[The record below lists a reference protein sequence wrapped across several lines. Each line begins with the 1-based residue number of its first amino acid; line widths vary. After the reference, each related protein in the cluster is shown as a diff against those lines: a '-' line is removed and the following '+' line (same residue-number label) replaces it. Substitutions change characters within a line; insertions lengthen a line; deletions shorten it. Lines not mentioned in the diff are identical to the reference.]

1 MKLKLRHKYALAFGG
16 LISLALLLN
25 NLVDGY
31 FTYQRTIAR
40 VAEIQREKA
49 GFAAQGAQRSLEDV
63 SQLLIQLSRPTAGQ
77 TPLEARIQNME
88 QLRENPV
95 FSELVVLDK
104 DGRERYH
111 ASRTDADAINS
122 LKDRSD
128 WPEFK
133 KAMSDGFYRGPTYFV
148 NESEP
153 HIKLAVAAGP
163 DEARIVVASVSL
175 EALLHDVSKTTVG
188 KTGYAYAVDEA
199 GRLVAHKDLNL
210 VLQGA
215 KVSGLPQVQ
224 AVMPALGG
232 SDNAVVPLMGKDLNG
247 NTVLSASYPIPKIGW
262 RVFVEQPAKE
272 ALTPL
277 FTDLAINWALIL
289 LVGISAALA
298 VTSVMVRRLVTPIA
312 ILKRS
317 AQEMAAGALGQRI
330 ELRSGDELQDLGDQ
344 FNLMAERLSESYATL
359 EQKVQDRTQALNSA
373 NAELLEKEISLEDAL
388 AKSQQASAA
397 KTAFLGMMTHELR
410 TPLAGVVGML
420 DLTLKSLRNSTEK
433 SSYERVMEAQ
443 RNAYQ
448 LLEMLGGLLDIA
460 EMDAGKLA
468 VRSEVFALSDC
479 LDEVRHRFAHKAQA
493 KGLELSIQVDPAV
506 PPYLMADER
515 LMTTVLGNLM
525 DNAIKFTSRGSVQV
539 LVHCA
544 DPAGDTV
551 PLTLEVV
558 DTGAGIDPE
567 AQKSIFE
574 AFQQADISTTRQ
586 FGGAG
591 LGLAHARKILDL
603 MGGTISVASAPGL
616 GSKFTVQLHV
626 GVVHKK
632 RHDYKLHI
640 LAAEDVLTNQIIVRD
655 VVEGMGHDIVL
666 VENGKEALDAL
677 AKAHF
682 NMVLMDLRMPVMDG
696 IEATRWIRSG
706 QHEGVHFIDPRLPIV
721 ALTANTSETD
731 RQKCID
737 VGMSGFLGKPLDE
750 LNLHQIISGVIADSL
765 QNGVPLVPM
774 HPPAAH
780 SQDASAAAD
789 QDDGLSAL
797 DDLLALG
804 AGASLDLE
812 LPLDETTTGAVA
824 PLPPPAPAAPVS
836 ASAAPGL
843 DAKRQ
848 ALHVKMLQ
856 VFMDDAPKRLAVTE
870 TAIAADDWDTAAIV
884 VHGIKGSAA
893 YIWPG
898 GEIYELS
905 KKLEILADDRQ
916 TEEFVQQFGRLKELV
931 ASLNAQRAGQ

>member
-1 MKLKLRHKYALAFGG
+1 MQLKLRHKYALAFGG

-31 FTYQRTIAR
+31 FTYQRTIAK

-49 GFAAQGAQRSLEDV
+49 GFAAQGAQRSLEDA
-63 SQLLIQLSRPTAGQ
+63 SQLLIQLSRPTKGQ
-77 TPLEARIQNME
+77 TPLEARIQDMD

-95 FSELVVLDK
+95 FTELVVLDK

-111 ASRTDADAINS
+111 VSRTEADAINS

-133 KAMSDGFYRGPTYFV
+133 KAMSEGFYRGPTYFV

-163 DEARIVVASVSL
+163 DDARFVIASVSL
-175 EALLHDVSKTTVG
+175 EALLQDVSKTTVG
-188 KTGYAYAVDEA
+188 KTGYAYAVDET
-199 GRLVAHKDLNL
+199 GKLVAHKDLNL
-210 VLQGA
+210 VLQGV

-232 SDNAVVPLMGKDLNG
+232 SDNVLTDPMGKDLGG
-247 NTVLSASYPIPKIGW
+247 NTVLSASYPIPKLGW

-277 FTDLAINWALIL
+277 FADLAVNWALIL
-289 LVGISAALA
+289 LVGVAAALA
-298 VTSVMVRRLVTPIA
+298 LTTVMVRRLVTPIA

-420 DLTLKSLRNSTEK
+420 DLTLKSLRNSAEK
-433 SSYERVMEAQ
+433 ASYERVMEAQ

-493 KGLELSIQVDPAV
+493 KGLELTIQVDPSV
-506 PPYLMADER
+506 PPYLKADER

-558 DTGAGIDPE
+558 DTGAGIDAE

-616 GSKFTVQLHV
+616 GSKFTVQLRV

-632 RHDYKLHI
+632 QHDYKLHI

-677 AKAHF
+677 AKEHF

-750 LNLHQIISGVIADSL
+750 LNLHQIISEVIADSL
-765 QNGVPLVPM
+765 KSGVALVPM
-774 HPPAAH
+774 HAPSVH
-780 SQDASAAAD
+780 STDGSLG
-789 QDDGLSAL
+789 DDHDNGLAAL
-797 DDLLALG
+797 DELLALG
-804 AGASLDLE
+804 ADTGVDLE
-812 LPLDETTTGAVA
+812 LPLDVVGSSVA
-824 PLPPPAPAAPVS
+824 ASVLPPAPASSLPAPAAPGV
-836 ASAAPGL
+836 

-848 ALHVKMLQ
+848 ALQEKMLQ
-856 VFMDDAPKRLAVTE
+856 VFKDDAPKRLAVTE
-870 TAIAADDWDTAAIV
+870 TAIASGDWDTAAIV

-916 TEEFVQQFGRLKELV
+916 TDEFVLHFARLKELV
-931 ASLNAQRAGQ
+931 AELIAQ